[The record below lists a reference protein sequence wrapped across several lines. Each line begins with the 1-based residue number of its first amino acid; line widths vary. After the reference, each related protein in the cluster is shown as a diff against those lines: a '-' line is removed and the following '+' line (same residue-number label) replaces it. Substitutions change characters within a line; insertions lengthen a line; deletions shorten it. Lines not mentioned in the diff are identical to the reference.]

1 MGRIKYPTAL
11 KWVVGAAAAF
21 YFLLIIV
28 PFGIFLSLDAF
39 EISGADGRAAVK
51 IRQRDFWEIVY
62 FITNAFLVI
71 VALIALIFAFR
82 QSIAAHSQSD
92 AANRQN
98 EMALR
103 NAQAQ
108 VYLSMETKF
117 TSQELVESR
126 KMMVTL
132 RSRLTPLATED
143 KPLGALVNEEL
154 QILLKDGSN
163 LEEYVKYIRLLT
175 FIESIGLMARRE
187 YVSLDDIYYLLES
200 VLLGFD
206 RMFMDH
212 IRARQKD
219 AAERGNAN
227 PGRIYEHTIWLVEK
241 MKDYKPT
248 HPLSP

>member
-1 MGRIKYPTAL
+1 M

-39 EISGADGRAAVK
+39 EVPGADGRAAVK

-71 VALIALIFAFR
+71 VAMIALIFAFR

-92 AANRQN
+92 AAYRQNEAANRQN

-108 VYLSMETKF
+108 VFLSMETKF

-132 RSRLTPLATED
+132 RSRLTPLATEE

-154 QILLKDGSN
+154 QTLLKDGSN

-219 AAERGNAN
+219 AADRGNAN
-227 PGRIYEHTIWLVEK
+227 PGRIYEHTIWLVGK

-248 HPLSP
+248 HPLTP